1 MDRLIVMRALPPPVA
16 TGLPT
21 GYGCAVTA
29 CRRLP
34 LGTALDIMRPGAG
47 APDPGMVSPSANSDP
62 HGWLTLP
69 SPVPGR
75 TKGLSAML
83 EKEFWMKTGST
94 G

>member
-1 MDRLIVMRALPPPVA
+1 MRTLAPPVA
-16 TGLPT
+16 TGLTT
-21 GYGCAVTA
+21 GCGCAVTA
-29 CRRLP
+29 CRRWLV
-34 LGTALDIMRPGAG
+34 GTALDIMRPGAG
-47 APDPGMVSPSANSDP
+47 APDPGMVSPSADSDP

-83 EKEFWMKTGST
+83 EKKSWMKTGST

>member
-1 MDRLIVMRALPPPVA
+1 
-16 TGLPT
+16 
-21 GYGCAVTA
+21 
-29 CRRLP
+29 
-34 LGTALDIMRPGAG
+34 MRPGAG